1 MAAAGGGG
9 LYCGLVYD
17 HDADDIET
25 LGWAEFITR
34 QWESIFAGY
43 RSWTGLR
50 RIGRRWSDLIEAGL
64 GCDQQTADRLVR
76 AEVIDRAD
84 RDLEGSR
91 RPAMLVQAM
100 FAVVADLPRAIG
112 ELAEYGEMPAGQA
125 RDLLAAHARLLAHLR
140 ALGLGSAGPGGEPGA
155 RPGSEPDARP
165 GGEPG
170 AEPDAEYA

>member
-1 MAAAGGGG
+1 
-9 LYCGLVYD
+9 VYD
-17 HDADDIET
+17 HDADDIEA

-91 RPAMLVQAM
+91 RAAVLVREM

-112 ELAEYGEMPAGQA
+112 ELAEYGEVSPGQA

-140 ALGLGSAGPGGEPGA
+140 ALGPPGAGPGREPGT
-155 RPGSEPDARP
+155 RPDG
-165 GGEPG
+165 
-170 AEPDAEYA
+170 EPDAEYA

>member
-1 MAAAGGGG
+1 M
-9 LYCGLVYD
+9 YD

-84 RDLEGSR
+84 RDLEGSG
-91 RPAMLVQAM
+91 RPAVLVQAM

-112 ELAEYGEMPAGQA
+112 ELAEYGEVPPGQA

-140 ALGLGSAGPGGEPGA
+140 ALVPAVAGPGREAGP
-155 RPGSEPDARP
+155 RPR
-165 GGEPG
+165 GEPG